1 MLCQASTEQGEGA
14 STEQGEGAISASTCI
29 AIREQLCRCLQCYA
43 ATVTGRAS
51 WCTCWTPMTNGGE
64 YKGHACACQVHLPQL
79 SGQEGDSHDSHSPV
93 QPMSNHTAVDMR

>member
-1 MLCQASTEQGEGA
+1 
-14 STEQGEGAISASTCI
+14 
-29 AIREQLCRCLQCYA
+29 
-43 ATVTGRAS
+43 
-51 WCTCWTPMTNGGE
+51 MTNGGE